1 MIDSGNIFSI
11 LFVLILVIPVLSIF
25 FIALLPEDKP
35 NLIWNWAL
43 VLSSFIFFLS
53 SILWLAYSYNNGISA
68 NFLEKDLIQ
77 GVFLIIPLFN
87 INQGWDLFL
96 EIQPFIAID
105 GVSILLIELTTFLI
119 PVCFLTSI
127 SSIKSKVKEYIILF
141 FMIELLCIC
150 TFTFL
155 DLFLFYIF
163 FESVLIPMFVIV
175 GIWGSRSRKIRAAYQ
190 FFLYT
195 LLGSIFMFFALLY
208 IKSVL
213 GTTNY
218 IVLLNLMPLIDEST
232 QLLLWLSFFCAF
244 AVKVPMIPFHLWL
257 PEAHVEAPTA
267 GSVIL
272 AGILLKLGTYG
283 FLRFSVPLFPVPS
296 FFFMPFI
303 FLLCSIGSI
312 YASLTTLR
320 QVDLKKIIAYSSVA
334 HMSVVMVGL
343 FALTP
348 QGLQGSLSL
357 MLGHGIV
364 SSALFLCVGVL
375 YDRYHTRIVKY
386 YGGLMQVMPNF
397 SLFFLFFTLANIGF
411 PGLCNF
417 VGEFLCFLGAFE
429 RNAVASFFCLMGTLG
444 GVGYSMW
451 LANRLVFGQLRAY
464 YISTFTDLS
473 LLEYFMFLPFIF
485 LTLVLGVYPSIILDT
500 ADPAIFDLSIKLKV
514 I

>member
-77 GVFLIIPLFN
+77 GVFLIIPLFD

-357 MLGHGIV
+357 MLGHGVV

-429 RNAVASFFCLMGTLG
+429 RNAVASFFLFNGDFRG
-444 GVGYSMW
+444 RW
-451 LANRLVFGQLRAY
+451 L
-464 YISTFTDLS
+464 
-473 LLEYFMFLPFIF
+473 
-485 LTLVLGVYPSIILDT
+485 
-500 ADPAIFDLSIKLKV
+500 
-514 I
+514 